1 MCLACS
7 LASLGLRLAF
17 PCGGKW
23 RWTSGYGSAS
33 NKPKLIP
40 LSFDVDFFFH
50 HGPDIQLGKLQL
62 VICPP
67 PALSSHA
74 NRPRHTQ
81 WHGPSPP
88 ATGLRRDVGQR
99 QALLTPG
106 ARRVVAPR
114 GSRECREVAGPGTH
128 RGQIQSP
135 RSLGSWGGSP
145 EAGGLALSLPYHAL
159 WGAFDLWHV

>member
-17 PCGGKW
+17 PCGGEW

-114 GSRECREVAGPGTH
+114 GSRECREVAGPGHTPGPDSVSQIPWLLGWLS
-128 RGQIQSP
+128 RG
-135 RSLGSWGGSP
+135 
-145 EAGGLALSLPYHAL
+145 
-159 WGAFDLWHV
+159 WGAGTVPPLPCPMGCV